1 VGAGL
6 LHSHR
11 RAVYCAGQVAESRND
26 PEDSCMRIC
35 TTGFRGKS
43 AREFFALLKK
53 AGVQK
58 LLDIRRRNQSQLAGF
73 TKGSDLG
80 YFLEECFGIKYEHI
94 PLFAPSEELLDGFHA
109 RLGKRKC
116 DDATWGWYVEQFTRE
131 ISGKPIM
138 ERFLAATMGSEVV
151 CLLCTEETA
160 ERCHRRLIAE
170 HVAERVE
177 GTVVE
182 HL

>member
-1 VGAGL
+1 MKV
-6 LHSHR
+6 
-11 RAVYCAGQVAESRND
+11 
-26 PEDSCMRIC
+26 C
-35 TTGFRGKS
+35 TIGFRGKS
-43 AREFFALLKK
+43 AREFFGLLKK

-73 TKGSDLG
+73 TKGSDLA
-80 YFLEECFGIKYEHI
+80 YFLEECFGIRYEYI

-116 DDATWGWYVEQFTRE
+116 DDATWVWYVEQFTRE
-131 ISGKPIM
+131 ISDKPIV
-138 ERFLAATMGSEVV
+138 ERFLEASRGFEVV

-160 ERCHRRLIAE
+160 EHCHRRLIAE
-170 HVAERVE
+170 HVVARVE
-177 GTVVE
+177 GVTIK

>member
-1 VGAGL
+1 MKV
-6 LHSHR
+6 
-11 RAVYCAGQVAESRND
+11 
-26 PEDSCMRIC
+26 C
-35 TTGFRGKS
+35 TIGFRGKS
-43 AREFFALLKK
+43 AREFFGLLKK
-53 AGVQK
+53 ADVQK

-73 TKGSDLG
+73 TKGRDLAF
-80 YFLEECFGIKYEHI
+80 FLEECFGISDEHV

-116 DDATWGWYVEQFTRE
+116 DDATWAWYVEQFRCE
-131 ISGKPIM
+131 ISDKPIV
-138 ERFLAATMGSEVV
+138 ERFLEATKSLEVV

-160 ERCHRRLIAE
+160 EHCHRRLIAE

-177 GTVVE
+177 GVVVE

>member
-1 VGAGL
+1 
-6 LHSHR
+6 
-11 RAVYCAGQVAESRND
+11 
-26 PEDSCMRIC
+26 MRIC
-35 TTGFRGKS
+35 TIGFTGKS
-43 AREFFALLKK
+43 ARQFFGLLKK

-73 TKGSDLG
+73 TKGRDLA
-80 YFLEECFGIKYEHI
+80 YFLEECFGIGYEHI
-94 PLFAPSEELLDGFHA
+94 PLFAPSEELLDGFHS

-116 DDATWGWYVEQFTRE
+116 DDATWAWYVEQFNRE
-131 ISGKPIM
+131 TISGKPIV
-138 ERFLAATMGSEVV
+138 ERFLETSKGFEVV

-160 ERCHRRLIAE
+160 DCCHRRLIAE
-170 HVAERVE
+170 HVAKGIA

>member
-1 VGAGL
+1 
-6 LHSHR
+6 
-11 RAVYCAGQVAESRND
+11 
-26 PEDSCMRIC
+26 MRIC
-35 TTGFRGKS
+35 TIGFRGKS
-43 AREFFALLKK
+43 AKEFFGLLKK

-80 YFLEECFGIKYEHI
+80 YFLKECFGIKYDYI
-94 PLFAPSEELLDGFHA
+94 PLFAPSEELLDGFHC

-116 DDATWGWYVEQFTRE
+116 DEATWAWYVEQFTAE
-131 ISGKPIM
+131 ISDKPIV
-138 ERFLAATMGSEVV
+138 ERFAEATKGAEVV

-160 ERCHRRLIAE
+160 ECCHRRLIAE
-170 HVAERVE
+170 HVAARVE
-177 GTVVE
+177 GVDIE

>member
-1 VGAGL
+1 
-6 LHSHR
+6 
-11 RAVYCAGQVAESRND
+11 
-26 PEDSCMRIC
+26 MRIC
-35 TTGFRGKS
+35 TIGFRGKS
-43 AREFFALLKK
+43 AREFFGLLKK

-73 TKGSDLG
+73 TKGRDLAF
-80 YFLEECFGIKYEHI
+80 FLEECFGIGYEHV

-116 DDATWGWYVEQFTRE
+116 DDATWAWYVEQFTAE
-131 ISGKPIM
+131 IGDKPVL
-138 ERFLAATMGSEVV
+138 ERFLEASRGFEVV

-160 ERCHRRLIAE
+160 EHCHRRLIAE
-170 HVAERVE
+170 HVAERIGGVI
-177 GTVVE
+177 VE